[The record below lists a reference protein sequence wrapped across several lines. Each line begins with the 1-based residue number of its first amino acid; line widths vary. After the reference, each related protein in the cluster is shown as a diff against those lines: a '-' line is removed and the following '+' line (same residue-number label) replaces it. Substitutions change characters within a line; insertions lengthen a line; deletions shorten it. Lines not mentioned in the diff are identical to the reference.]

1 MSQNCSNIAIQKQNT
16 TLFYYMELRNLKA
29 FVIAARQLNFS
40 EAARQLCVTQSTL
53 SQNIKQL
60 ENETGY
66 ALFYRN
72 SHEVQLTEAGT
83 ELLPYAEKTIQ
94 TAEDCNHRMED
105 LRGLKCGQLS
115 IGITH
120 SFTQVLN
127 ETLKTYMKSFPNIRL
142 NIIYRPMAELI
153 ERLQNRE
160 LDFVLCYRPDN
171 ETIGL
176 ESHILFE
183 DHLSIVLDTDHPLAK
198 RKSIRLAE
206 LYEYHAALPAPG
218 LQARN
223 VLDNILAEA
232 KEKLKISIEMNEV
245 SALLRL
251 VHNTAGIYTV
261 LSSSAIEDID
271 GLTAIPIDHQGC
283 RMEGCVQTVR
293 GRYVKN
299 ASKEFIKILCETSL
313 VKKRINEWIKN

>member
-1 MSQNCSNIAIQKQNT
+1 MSQNCSNIAVQKQNT
-16 TLFYYMELRNLKA
+16 TLFYSMELRNLKA
-29 FVIAARQLNFS
+29 FVMAARQLNFS

-206 LYEYHAALPAPG
+206 LSEFPAALPAPG

-232 KEKLKISIEMNEV
+232 QEKLNVRIEMNEV

-313 VKKRINEWIKN
+313 VKKRIDEWIKN

>member
-1 MSQNCSNIAIQKQNT
+1 MSQNCSNIAVRKQNT
-16 TLFYYMELRNLKA
+16 TLFYSMELRNLKA
-29 FVIAARQLNFS
+29 FVMAARQLNFS

-206 LYEYHAALPAPG
+206 LSEFPAALPAPG

-232 KEKLKISIEMNEV
+232 QEKLNVRIEMNEV

-299 ASKEFIKILCETSL
+299 ASKEFIKILCETTL

>member
-1 MSQNCSNIAIQKQNT
+1 MSQNCSKIAIQKQNT

-29 FVIAARQLNFS
+29 FVMAARQLNFS

-206 LYEYHAALPAPG
+206 LSEFPAALPAPG

-232 KEKLKISIEMNEV
+232 KEKLNVRIEMNEV

>member
-29 FVIAARQLNFS
+29 FVMAARQLNFS

-105 LRGLKCGQLS
+105 FRGLKCGQLS

-206 LYEYHAALPAPG
+206 LSEFPAALPAPG

-232 KEKLKISIEMNEV
+232 KEKLNVRIEMNEV

>member
-29 FVIAARQLNFS
+29 FVMAARQLNFS

-206 LYEYHAALPAPG
+206 LSEFPAALPAPG

-232 KEKLKISIEMNEV
+232 KEKLNVRIEMNEV

-313 VKKRINEWIKN
+313 VKKRINEWIKD